1 MQLTPMFVM
10 FMYTNSGLLVIE
22 LKLIFKKILSRRQT
36 RKKKLLLH
44 FIVYTENFEVP
55 YFLE

>member
-1 MQLTPMFVM
+1 MFVM

>member
-1 MQLTPMFVM
+1 MFVM

-22 LKLIFKKILSRRQT
+22 FKLIFKWILLT
-36 RKKKLLLH
+36 VKPEKKKLLLH

-55 YFLE
+55 YSVE